1 MGVPLKGTL
10 DSIDLGL
17 RFAKE
22 VGCGDDDVACVRGK
36 VYLISICDTNR
47 TMQALIAGHG
57 LNCRC

>member
-22 VGCGDDDVACVRGK
+22 VGCGDDDIACIRGK
-36 VYLISICDTNR
+36 VYLSMCDTNKTKFAKR
-47 TMQALIAGHG
+47 VLYMHPIL
-57 LNCRC
+57 